1 MINHAE
7 WLDSYYSK
15 EVGNKCREDAKK
27 YLKEDND
34 GSNEMG
40 NRFSPHKK

>member
-15 EVGNKCREDAKK
+15 EVGDECRKDAKK
-27 YLKEDND
+27 YLKEEND
-34 GSNEMG
+34 RPNEMG
-40 NRFSPHKK
+40 NPGSTTKK